1 MPPKPRTMQRL
12 IDAVVSPLLSRIF
25 WKFQLTQEEFPGV
38 IGLEVTSF
46 CNLRCPMC
54 PRTFSS
60 RQWNHMPFDVFK
72 RLIDE
77 IRPYDE
83 KGMIEQIGLQG
94 YGEIFLHP
102 NWFEIV
108 EYASPRI
115 TKALLR
121 LDTNGT
127 MMKAPIIDKLF
138 QSQLRNLIISVD
150 GVDETSYNYL
160 RAGGNFKQVIE
171 NIQLFIA
178 KRKLEPTKGPTVQI
192 QIIESDYSRPYLPE
206 FKKFWTEQLQGVERM
221 SINVIPFHNF
231 AGQIKDEHFDA
242 VKETGLHFNLPCH
255 RLTYEMEISADGV
268 TSVCCLDSERQL
280 AIGNVNHTSIS
291 EMWHGPK
298 VTAYREQMKRARYG
312 TMALCQTCPHSQK
325 FVSHYTHME
334 RLKGAFGT
342 LGKLQRRHKTN
353 RLFD

>member
-1 MPPKPRTMQRL
+1 MPL
-12 IDAVVSPLLSRIF
+12 DL
-25 WKFQLTQEEFPGV
+25 
-38 IGLEVTSF
+38 
-46 CNLRCPMC
+46 
-54 PRTFSS
+54 
-60 RQWNHMPFDVFK
+60 FK

-77 IRPYDE
+77 IAPYDE
-83 KGMIEQIGLQG
+83 RGMIEQIGLQG

-102 NWFEIV
+102 NWYEIV

-127 MMKAPIIDKLF
+127 MMKVPVIEKLF
-138 QSQLRNLIISVD
+138 ESQLRNLIISVD

-178 KRKLEPTKGPTVQI
+178 KRREQPTKGPTVQI

-206 FKKFWTEQLQGVERM
+206 FKRFWTEQLQGVERM

-231 AGQIKDEHFDA
+231 AGQIKDAHFDE
-242 VKETGLHFNLPCH
+242 VPVVGLHFNLPCH

-280 AIGNVNHTSIS
+280 AIGNVNNTSIKT
-291 EMWHGPK
+291 MWHGEK
-298 VTAYREQMKRARYG
+298 VNAYRESMKRAQYG
-312 TMALCQTCPHSQK
+312 TMTLCQSCPHSQK
-325 FVSHYTHME
+325 FVSHYTNPA

-342 LGKLQRRHKTN
+342 LGKLSRRHKTN
-353 RLFD
+353 RLFDQ

>member
-1 MPPKPRTMQRL
+1 MAAERRTAQKF
-12 IDAVVSPLLSRIF
+12 IDSVVSPVLSRIF
-25 WKFQLTQEEFPGV
+25 WSFQLKQEDFPGV

-54 PRTFSS
+54 PRTFSD
-60 RQWNHMPFDVFK
+60 RHWNHMPLDLFK

-77 IRPYDE
+77 IAPFDQ

-127 MMKAPIIDKLF
+127 MMKAPVIDKLF

-178 KRKLEPTKGPTVQI
+178 KRKAEPTKGPTVQI
-192 QIIESDYSRPYLPE
+192 QIIESNYSRPYLPA
-206 FKKFWTEQLQGVERM
+206 FKQFWAEHLAGVERM

-231 AGQIKDEHFDA
+231 AGQIKDEHFQP
-242 VKETGLHFNLPCH
+242 VKDEGLHVNLPCH

-280 AIGNVNHTSIS
+280 AIGNVTSASIATL
-291 EMWHGPK
+291 WHGEK
-298 VTAYREQMKRARYG
+298 VTAFRREMRRAQYDH
-312 TMALCQTCPHSQK
+312 MSLCHTCPHSQK
-325 FVSHYTHME
+325 FVSHYTNPA

-342 LGKLQRRHKTN
+342 LGKLTRRAKTN

>member
-1 MPPKPRTMQRL
+1 MQRL
-12 IDAVVSPLLSRIF
+12 IDAYVSPALSRIF

-54 PRTFSS
+54 PRTFSD
-60 RQWNHMPFDVFK
+60 RHWNHMPLDVFT

-77 IRPYDE
+77 IAPYDQR
-83 KGMIEQIGLQG
+83 GMIEQIGLQG

-127 MMKAPIIDKLF
+127 MMKAPVIDKLF
-138 QSQLRNLIISVD
+138 KSQLRNLIISVD

-160 RAGGNFKQVIE
+160 RAGGNFKQVID

-178 KRKLEPTKGPTVQI
+178 KRKQEPDNGPTVQI

-206 FKKFWTEQLQGVERM
+206 FKKFWTEQLAGVARM

-231 AGQIKDEHFDA
+231 AGQIKDEHFDE
-242 VKETGLHFNLPCH
+242 VDKPGLHFNLPCH

-280 AIGNVNHTSIS
+280 AIGNVNNTSIKTL
-291 EMWHGPK
+291 WHGEK
-298 VTAYREQMKRARYG
+298 ANAYRASMKRAQYA
-312 TMALCQTCPHSQK
+312 TMPLCQTCPHSQK
-325 FVSHYTHME
+325 FVGHYANPA
-334 RLKGAFGT
+334 RLKGAFRT
-342 LGKLQRRHKTN
+342 LGKLSRRHKTN
-353 RLFD
+353 RLFDQ

>member
-1 MPPKPRTMQRL
+1 MQRVV
-12 IDAVVSPLLSRIF
+12 DKVVSPVLSRVF
-25 WKFQLTQEEFPGV
+25 WKFQLAQEEFPGV
-38 IGLEVTSF
+38 IGIEVTSF

-54 PRTFSS
+54 PRTFSE
-60 RQWNHMPFDVFK
+60 RHWNHMPLDLITH
-72 RLIDE
+72 LIDE
-77 IRPYDE
+77 IAPYDAR
-83 KGMIEQIGLQG
+83 GMIEQIGLQG

-127 MMKAPIIDKLF
+127 MMKAPVIEKLF

-160 RAGGNFKQVIE
+160 RAGGNFHQVIE

-178 KRKLEPTKGPTVQI
+178 RRKQEPGRGPTVQI
-192 QIIESDYSRPYLPE
+192 QIIESDYSRPYLPA
-206 FKKFWTEQLQGVERM
+206 FKAFWAEQLQGVERM

-231 AGQIKDEHFDA
+231 AGQIKDEHFQP
-242 VKETGLHFNLPCH
+242 VKDTGLYFNLPCH

-280 AIGNVNHTSIS
+280 AIGNVHQTSITD
-291 EMWHGPK
+291 MWHGPK
-298 VTAYREQMKRARYG
+298 VTAYRHSMRRAQYG
-312 TMALCQTCPHSQK
+312 TMALCHTCPHSQK
-325 FVSHYTHME
+325 FVSQYANVA

-342 LGKLQRRHKTN
+342 LGKLKRRHKTN

>member
-1 MPPKPRTMQRL
+1 MSSQPRAMQRF
-12 IDAVVSPLLSRIF
+12 IDAYISPALSRVF
-25 WKFQLTQEEFPGV
+25 WKFQLTQDEFPGV

-54 PRTFSS
+54 PRTFSE
-60 RQWNHMPFDVFK
+60 RHWNHMPLELVQK
-72 RLIDE
+72 LIDE
-77 IRPYDE
+77 IAPYDQR
-83 KGMIEQIGLQG
+83 GMIEQIGLQG

-102 NWFEIV
+102 HWFEIV

-127 MMKAPIIDKLF
+127 MMKPPVVEKLF
-138 QSQLRNLIISVD
+138 RSQLRNLIISVD

-171 NIQLFIA
+171 NIQHFIERR
-178 KRKLEPTKGPTVQI
+178 KREPDRGPTVQI
-192 QIIESDYSRPYLPE
+192 QIIESDYSRPYLPA
-206 FKKFWTEQLQGVERM
+206 FKAFWAEQLDGVARM

-231 AGQIKDEHFDA
+231 AGQIKDDHFQP
-242 VKETGLHFNLPCH
+242 VKDTGLHVNLPCH

-280 AIGNVNHTSIS
+280 EIGNVNQVSIKT
-291 EMWHGPK
+291 MWHGPK
-298 VTAYREQMKRARYG
+298 VTAYREQMKAAQYG
-312 TMALCQTCPHSQK
+312 AMPLCQTCPHSQK
-325 FVSHYTHME
+325 FVAHYADAA
-334 RLKGAFGT
+334 RLKGAMGT
-342 LGKLQRRHKTN
+342 FSKLKRRHKTN